1 MQELLRR
8 LTDEEY
14 TQINMNNIIMVLG
27 QDHEWYIYSDDINAF
42 CGTGR
47 TLQKVKTEEQMLEL
61 VKTEGIHRDATWNFG
76 DEPEY

>member
-1 MQELLRR
+1 MK
-8 LTDEEY
+8 
-14 TQINMNNIIMVLG
+14 N
-27 QDHEWYIYSDDINAF
+27 F